1 MHYKS
6 TDDLRNSLKHYG
18 RKGMRRG
25 RHLPGTTWW
34 QEATIVEGRMAN
46 SPEPG
51 IRGAIRGAQ
60 DRVKKPEIVEYN
72 PEYLKRYKRPDA
84 RDEGSGFAARGLE
97 FTKERIR
104 RQKLK
109 DGKTST
115 EIKDGIRGTEPLETE
130 NHGMTNNTYL
140 RRLKEKT
147 EDRVRQANE
156 DKKKRDEKILA
167 DVERELRIIQD
178 KHEQKKR
185 EQEKED
191 AVKARRVQDV
201 LRKLDDKLK
210 DKKKKREDNKG
221 FKRVKK
227 ITLEDLRKRKRIYD
241 QATKGR

>member
-1 MHYKS
+1 MHYKG
-6 TDDLRNSLKHYG
+6 TDDLKNSLKHYG

-34 QEATIVEGRMAN
+34 QEGAIIGGKNTN
-46 SPEPG
+46 SSEPG
-51 IRGAIRGAQ
+51 IRGAVRGAQ

-97 FTKERIR
+97 FTKDRIR

-109 DGKTST
+109 DAKTSAG
-115 EIKDGIRGTEPLETE
+115 IKDGIRGTEPLETE
-130 NHGMTNNTYL
+130 NHGMTNNTYW
-140 RRLKEKT
+140 RRQQEKAS
-147 EDRVRQANE
+147 DHARQLNE

-167 DVERELRIIQD
+167 DVDRELRIIQD
-178 KHEQKKR
+178 KQEQKKR

-191 AVKARRVQDV
+191 AAKARRAQDA
-201 LRKLDDKLK
+201 LKKLDDKLK
-210 DKKKKREDNKG
+210 DKKKKREDHKG